1 MDYDSINNRMSSQ
14 QKLSLSAAA
23 TQRMV
28 DGTLT
33 YDSINNC
40 MSDQQKLSL
49 MAANLQQ
56 MVGREP
62 QAYDEINNKMSDRQK
77 LSLIAAA
84 LDELKDKP
92 SGEEESLAVG
102 SYDPATGKIAGSGF
116 GDTGTV
122 YVFDRMQNKGVAAQ
136 VSNWSDSEITLAT
149 PIDTAN
155 LVGVTSL
162 WVETPDGESNKV
174 MVYGER
180 PVPGY
185 GIVYYDDASEV
196 VHTHEVTTLTE
207 YNTLA
212 AASSTGPYRQWTFD
226 GVTVNADQI
235 VGFQIGEDATTTPQ
249 YFLAEMPRL
258 NQPID
263 FSTLTSTNNYVMRN
277 DVSFDQPVDITGVAI
292 GNNFLYNCYTF
303 NQPIALETAAS
314 IGTAFMSECSAF
326 NYPIKLPDTM
336 TVIPASFLTDCVNFN
351 SSVDLN
357 NVTSIDN
364 GFLQRCYAF
373 NTLIDTSKLTSVGN
387 YFLDSCRNF
396 DQPIDTSSLETIG
409 LYFMSKCRVFNQPLD
424 LGEVTTV
431 GNYMFDSTLSY
442 SQPTSLP
449 KCTSIGT
456 YFLHNATS
464 FKDRVTLG
472 AATSVG
478 GYFMNGVPSANTID
492 VGTSTPPTDT
502 YSFCPQ
508 RTTSANKYFSAITQ
522 GVTLIGANASV
533 WKEALPDKTS
543 YPVRT
548 IIDGTA

>member
-1 MDYDSINNRMSSQ
+1 MDYNSINNCMSDQ

-62 QAYDEINNKMSDRQK
+62 KTYDEINNKMSDQQK

-92 SGEEESLAVG
+92 SGEESLAIDE
-102 SYDPATGKIAGSGF
+102 YDPATGKITGSGL

-122 YVFDRMQNKGVAAQ
+122 YVLDRMQNKGVPAQ
-136 VSNWSDSEITLAT
+136 VSSWSETGITLAT
-149 PIDTAN
+149 PIDTMH

-162 WVETPDGESNKV
+162 WVETPAGESNKV
-174 MVYGER
+174 MVHGEQ

-185 GIVYYDDASEV
+185 GIVYYDDASGV
-196 VHTHEVTTLTE
+196 VHTHAVTTRTE
-207 YNTLA
+207 YNTLV
-212 AASSTGPYRQWTFD
+212 SGTSTTGPYKQWTFD
-226 GVTVNADQI
+226 GNTVNADQI

-263 FSTLTSTNNYVMRN
+263 FSGLASISNYVMRG
-277 DVSFDQPVDITGVAI
+277 DVSFDQPVDITDVAI
-292 GNNFLYNCYTF
+292 GSNFLYNCYKF
-303 NQPIALETAAS
+303 NQPIAVETAAS
-314 IGTAFMSECSAF
+314 FGASFLSECSAF
-326 NYPIKLPDTM
+326 NHPVKLPDAM
-336 TVIPASFLTDCVNFN
+336 TIVPASFLQNCENFN
-351 SSVDLN
+351 SPVDLN
-357 NVTSIDN
+357 NATAVDS
-364 GFLQRCYAF
+364 GFMQNCYIF
-373 NTLIDTSKLTSVGN
+373 NLPIDTSKLTSVGN
-387 YFLDSCRNF
+387 YFFDSCRNF
-396 DQPIDTSSLETIG
+396 NQPIDTSSIETIG
-409 LYFMSKCRVFNQPLD
+409 SNFMSNCRTFNQQLD

-431 GNYMFDSTLSY
+431 GANMFSGSTDF
-442 SQPTSLP
+442 SQPISLP
-449 KCTSIGT
+449 KCTSIGIN
-456 YFLHNATS
+456 FLYHATS
-464 FKDRVTLG
+464 FKARVTLG
-472 AATSVG
+472 AATTVSSN
-478 GYFMNGVPSANTID
+478 FMNGVPSANTID

-508 RTTSANKYFSAITQ
+508 RVSNANKYFSAITQ
-522 GVTLIGANASV
+522 GFTLIGANAAA

-543 YPVRT
+543 YPART